1 MRPQPPRLTEQ
12 QLKRERQ
19 SARCG
24 DVPTTVL
31 SLWQPLASF
40 LAHGIQRVE
49 GRGWSTEFRGPL
61 WIHAGSKQVSA
72 EDIARWEGLYRDFHA
87 KDGNADVV
95 LPSSYPTSALVGL
108 VEVVDVV
115 AADDFRSWRTLPP
128 GLRREGR
135 YHGSGSLFLIEG
147 HKRLPLPIK
156 MSGQHKFWR
165 LDRQMAARGLTG
177 LEPSAQTPV
186 HFAPHRELAAQ
197 AAEACPVR
205 RCDDGTDSDA
215 ESCARGESDSDTEAE
230 RLEAMQME
238 IALRLSAAQASDDA
252 NRRLGAGDGGPV
264 ASPSEARCCG
274 GEEPRRT
281 TPIDQQ
287 GFAEASAATV
297 DMGAASTEPEPA
309 RRGRWR
315 RAKPA
320 G

>member
-12 QLKRERQ
+12 QLKKEKQ
-19 SARCG
+19 SAKVG

-49 GRGWSTEFRGPL
+49 GRGWATEFRGPL

-87 KDGNADVV
+87 KDGNAEMV

-115 AADDFRSWRTLPP
+115 AADEYRSWRTLPP

-135 YHGSGSLFLIEG
+135 YHGSGSLFLVEG
-147 HKRLPLPIK
+147 HRQLPVPLR

-165 LDRQMAARGLTG
+165 LDRQTATRGLLG
-177 LEPSAQTPV
+177 LQPSAQTPV
-186 HFAPHRELAAQ
+186 HFAPHRALANAS
-197 AAEACPVR
+197 ASR
-205 RCDDGTDSDA
+205 GDDDGTDSD
-215 ESCARGESDSDTEAE
+215 SARGRGNSDSDSEAE
-230 RLEAMQME
+230 RLEALQLEM
-238 IALRLSAAQASDDA
+238 ALRLSVEPAS
-252 NRRLGAGDGGPV
+252 RYGDGP
-264 ASPSEARCCG
+264 AADQHARLRG
-274 GEEPRRT
+274 KEELLGQAAPC
-281 TPIDQQ
+281 PD
-287 GFAEASAATV
+287 AVSAATLEPGV
-297 DMGAASTEPEPA
+297 ASAESEPV

-315 RAKPA
+315 RARPA